1 MKPRSWF
8 LSVTL
13 LLLTSC
19 AWGKPMVIAVGDFNT
34 AGASYSVGQS
44 VIAMLSSRLEGL
56 RGVQLVER
64 RRLDAVARQQHV
76 NLSGLVDQKN
86 ATSIGKLVGA
96 RYYIQG
102 AVSHFGVLTLLTAR
116 LIDVERAA
124 VVAGY
129 QSITD
134 RGEAGIPLA
143 VRTLATDIATSLT
156 GKAPTGKAKKD
167 YRQFL
172 YDALALYN
180 QGKYRRS
187 LSYWDKML
195 ALNPKNGTLRFIA
208 ASMYYSIKRYRDSE
222 LSAKEALT
230 YDPASAEAALL
241 VGKCLFMRGK
251 YYEATDYLEKA
262 VKLRPELA
270 EPHFLIGQ
278 AYKNRGRLEDAMES
292 FSIAIDRD
300 PQYVPA
306 YGALGQML
314 LEAARFDLARK
325 VLTRAVELD
334 GDNPNLRFLLGT
346 TLALDDRDKEA
357 RRQLEILRTMDPPLA
372 AKLEEILQ

>member
-1 MKPRSWF
+1 MRSRFWL
-8 LSVTL
+8 LSLGL
-13 LLLTSC
+13 LLIASW
-19 AWGKPMVIAVGDFNT
+19 AWADPMVIAVGDFNT

-44 VIAMLSSRLEGL
+44 VIAMLSSRLQGL
-56 RGVQLVER
+56 RGVRLVER
-64 RRLDAVARQQHV
+64 RRLDALARQQHV
-76 NLSGLVDQKN
+76 NLSGMVGQKS
-86 ATSIGKLVGA
+86 AASIGKLVGA

-116 LIDVERAA
+116 LVDVERVA

-129 QSITD
+129 QSVTD
-134 RGEAGIPLA
+134 RGEAGVPLA
-143 VRTLATDIATSLT
+143 VRTLAADIAASLT
-156 GKAPTGKAKKD
+156 GEAPTGGAKDD
-167 YRQFL
+167 YRRYL

-187 LSYWDKML
+187 LPYWDKMVSL
-195 ALNPKNGTLRFIA
+195 SPKNGTLRFIV

-222 LSAKEALT
+222 LSAKETLT
-230 YDPASAEAALL
+230 YDPTSAEAALL

-262 VKLRPELA
+262 ANLRPELA

-278 AYKNRGRLEDAMES
+278 AYKNRGRLEDAMEA
-292 FSIAIDRD
+292 FSIAVDRD
-300 PQYVPA
+300 PHYVPA

-325 VLTRAVELD
+325 ILIRAVELD
-334 GDNPNLRFLLGT
+334 GNDPNLRFLLGM

-357 RRQLEILRTMDPPLA
+357 RQQLEILRTMDSSLA
-372 AKLEEILQ
+372 AKLNEILQ